1 MSGTL
6 RSWYEELIPPE
17 AVHWEPVQLGPHGG
31 SGKTTALIDQ
41 VTCPV
46 CQLILQTTIADQ
58 NKPEREL
65 AWRACFRPGHVL
77 SPVDQIRAAN
87 EAADRQRIREEAEVR
102 EAVRRTKHREA
113 RERFYAR
120 QSPEAEEQRERA
132 RDRRGYSDSESIKSR
147 GRATH
152 LTERQQA
159 LDAYPD
165 VDWNDTWEAVN
176 ELRDDQHE
184 DPAHWVNLRRFADRG
199 ELPF

>member
-87 EAADRQRIREEAEVR
+87 EAADRQRLREEAQVR
-102 EAVRRTKHREA
+102 VAARKT
-113 RERFYAR
+113 RERQMAR
-120 QSPEAEEQRERA
+120 HARPALESEENRQRA
-132 RDRRGYSDSESIKSR
+132 RNRRGYSDAESIKSR

-152 LTERQQA
+152 LTELQQA
-159 LDAYPD
+159 LDGWPD
-165 VDWNDTWEAVN
+165 VDWNDAWAAVR
-176 ELRDDQHE
+176 ELQADRRQDAE
-184 DPAHWVNLRRFADRG
+184 HWVDLRRFQKRG
-199 ELPF
+199 ELRF